1 MYRKDSLLNLQKDIN
16 DFRDCKLGTK
26 IVRGAYWNSE
36 HNQGHLFTNKEDTDL
51 SYNMALIT
59 LARNNKKSINIL
71 ATHNN
76 GSIGLGALFNKK
88 NNYSVFEFGHLL
100 GMRENRYKEIQCDIN
115 PVNVY
120 LPYGPYMEMIPY
132 LSRRLYENLDMI
144 KYAFN

>member
-1 MYRKDSLLNLQKDIN
+1 MKNSLLNLQKDIN
-16 DFRDCKLGTK
+16 DFSDCKLGTK
-26 IVRGAYWNSE
+26 AVRGAYWNSE

-88 NNYSVFEFGHLL
+88 NNSSVFEFGHLL
-100 GMRENRYKEIQCDIN
+100 GMREKDIKRY
-115 PVNVY
+115 NVI
-120 LPYGPYMEMIPY
+120 LT
-132 LSRRLYENLDMI
+132 L
-144 KYAFN
+144 